1 MTTKNEIKIK
11 KLLDEHVPG
20 TVMAASWLKSK
31 SISHDLQKHYRRNGW
46 IESVGTGAFKRPKEN
61 ITWKGGLYA
70 LQKQLSM
77 PVHAGGL
84 TALSLSGFSHYLR
97 LGDERIYLFTPLKS
111 MLPAWFRN
119 YSWGNPIEHI
129 STSFLPDQLSLQD
142 QEELTFTIRLST
154 AERAILEYLYL
165 TPRHLDMMEGY
176 QVLSGLSNLRP
187 GELQNLL
194 EQCTS
199 VKVKR
204 LFLYMSEKAGHQWF
218 THIDQSVLD
227 LGKGDRSLVDK
238 GVYISTYRI
247 TVPRQLFEL

>member
-20 TVMAASWLKSK
+20 TVMAASWLESRGV
-31 SISHDLQKHYRRNGW
+31 SHDLQKHYRRNGW
-46 IESVGTGAFKRPKEN
+46 IESIGTGAFKRPSEK

-70 LQKQLSM
+70 LQKQLEI

-84 TALSLSGFSHYLR
+84 TALSLLGLSHYLR
-97 LGDERIYLFTPLKS
+97 LGEEKIYLFTPLKS
-111 MLPAWFRN
+111 KLPAWFRN
-119 YSWGNPIEHI
+119 YSWSNPVEQI

-142 QEELTFTIRLST
+142 LEELNFTIELST

-165 TPRHLDMMEGY
+165 TPRHLDLVEGY

-187 GELQNLL
+187 RVLQELL
-194 EQCTS
+194 EQCSS

-218 THIDQSVLD
+218 KYINQSTVD

-238 GVYISTYRI
+238 GVYSSAYRI
-247 TVPRQLFEL
+247 TVPKELFQL